1 MKILLLSDIHLSER
15 PPSSCTEN
23 YCDDLFDLLE
33 QAREVGFQHD
43 VRAMV
48 WAGDTFHHK
57 APNRVSHRL
66 VQRTAAFI
74 ATCPYPVFILAGNHD
89 MSNDRHE
96 SVYESQPLG
105 MLLRSGAVELKG
117 WAPGCTESDFR
128 PYMPVYGVPWL
139 QGYGNWGAYEG
150 DEPHPPIE
158 RNLGRALD
166 SYREQVY
173 EHGIGR
179 EFPLVVSH
187 APLYPPGKELEY
199 EYFPASRWAEAMG
212 AHRGGRHA
220 VFYGH
225 VHEPHGTYGE
235 YGSSP
240 EHGDWD
246 VTFCNNGALSRGSLH
261 EYNLTRPV
269 GVTIYDSLRGT
280 FEFVPLNA
288 RPASEVFRLVEKERV
303 TDLQGRLDEFLASV
317 GTTSLEVMSIESV
330 IAHIRSLGLSKEVT
344 SLASELLEA
353 QRGSC

>member
-15 PPSSCTEN
+15 PPSSCTDT
-23 YCDDLFDLLE
+23 YCDDLFSLLE
-33 QAREVGFQHD
+33 QAREVGSRHS

-74 ATCPYPVFILAGNHD
+74 ATCRYPVFILAGNHD

-96 SVYESQPLG
+96 SIYESQPLG
-105 MLLRSGAVELKG
+105 MLLRSGAKELKG
-117 WAPGCTESDFR
+117 WGWDDYPS
-128 PYMPVYGVPWL
+128 PLPVYGVPWL
-139 QGYGNWGAYEG
+139 QGYGNWGAWEG
-150 DEPHPPIE
+150 DGPGPVIE
-158 RNLGRALD
+158 HHLSKALAD
-166 SYREQVY
+166 YRELVY
-173 EHGIGR
+173 EHGMGR
-179 EFPLVVSH
+179 ELPLVVAH
-187 APLYPPGKELEY
+187 APLYPPGKELQY

-225 VHEPHGTYGE
+225 VHEPHGTYDVQPGE
-235 YGSSP
+235 SR
-240 EHGDWD
+240 
-246 VTFCNNGALSRGSLH
+246 VLFCNNGALSRGSLH
-261 EYNLTRPV
+261 EYNLTRQV
-269 GVTIYDSLRGT
+269 GVTIYDTLAGT
-280 FEFVPLNA
+280 FEFVPLDA

-303 TDLQGRLDEFLASV
+303 TDLQGRLDEFLSSV
-317 GTTSLEVMSIESV
+317 GGASLEVVSVESV
-330 IAHIRSLGLSKEVT
+330 IAHIRSLGLSREVT